1 MKKELVFLII
11 ILAIVLITG
20 GIAAV
25 GEALSIIWEGFKGF
39 FPVFFEVM
47 KQPLQDYLTSPYF
60 IVGVIMAIASAF
72 GIWFGVKG
80 GKVLFWVVS
89 LICEIASLGSIGFSI
104 FG

>member
-1 MKKELVFLII
+1 MKRTIVIIGI
-11 ILAIVLITG
+11 ILVVVLVTG
-20 GIAAV
+20 GIAAF

-89 LICEIASLGSIGFSI
+89 LICELASLVSIGFSI

>member
-1 MKKELVFLII
+1 MKRTIVIIGI
-11 ILAIVLITG
+11 ILVVVLVTG
-20 GIAAV
+20 GIAAF
-25 GEALSIIWEGFKGF
+25 GEALSIIWEGIKGF

-89 LICEIASLGSIGFSI
+89 LICEIASLVSIGFSI

>member
-1 MKKELVFLII
+1 MKKELAFLII

-20 GIAAV
+20 GIAAF

-72 GIWFGVKG
+72 GIWFGARG
-80 GKVLFWVVS
+80 GRVLFLVVS
-89 LICEIASLGSIGFSI
+89 IICEIVSVVSILTNVL
-104 FG
+104 

>member
-20 GIAAV
+20 GIAAF

-72 GIWFGVKG
+72 GIWVGARG
-80 GKVLFWVVS
+80 GRMLFLVVS
-89 LICEIASLGSIGFSI
+89 IICEVASLVSI
-104 FG
+104 FANVL